1 MEILNTIPETSRV
14 WIYSSK
20 RPLTKHESSEIKKRV
35 AVFTKEW
42 NAHGAQME
50 ADFTI
55 LDDTFLILGANEDV
69 TQASGCSIDK
79 AVRIFQDIN
88 KDFDLGLF
96 DRTKIYFESE
106 DNLFYFNFFETE
118 KLLEHKSITAETI
131 VYDSTVDSVAKLKH
145 NFKTELKNT
154 WLNRYVKS

>member
-1 MEILNTIPETSRV
+1 MNTIINLPPTARV
-14 WIYSSK
+14 WIYSAK
-20 RPLTKHESSEIKKRV
+20 RPLTEVESSEIKKRL

-79 AVRIFQDIN
+79 AVRIFQDISN
-88 KDFDLGLF
+88 DFDLGLF

-118 KLLEHKSITAETI
+118 KLLEHKSINADTI
-131 VYDSTVDSVAKLKH
+131 VYDSTVDSVAKLKN
-145 NFKTELKNT
+145 NFRTELKNT
-154 WLNRYVKS
+154 WLNRYLKS